1 MSSNAYALPWPN
13 NVLKMND
20 SSAHED
26 SAFHEY
32 SNPTSS
38 TSFDSAGDNS
48 CLSSPCPD
56 YEEVPHQRQMA
67 AVAAP
72 VPKRSPVRLADE
84 VAYVYNLASAAE
96 ESTKRSSSIEGI
108 TSILG
113 ATVLDTKADKEKIM
127 TSKVFCI
134 HKVRSASDPIMYVL
148 LSTLLLPDKKRPEK
162 SARFC

>member
-1 MSSNAYALPWPN
+1 MSSNAYALPWPSHGGS
-13 NVLKMND
+13 VLKVSD

-38 TSFDSAGDNS
+38 NSFDSAGDNS

-56 YEEVPHQRQMA
+56 YEEVHHQRQMA
-67 AVAAP
+67 AMAAP

-113 ATVLDTKADKEKIM
+113 ASVLDTKADKEKIM

-134 HKVRSASDPIMYVL
+134 HKVRKL
-148 LSTLLLPDKKRPEK
+148 LSPHPFVTVSPV
-162 SARFC
+162 

>member
-1 MSSNAYALPWPN
+1 MSSNAYALPWPSN
-13 NVLKMND
+13 GSSVLKVSD

-38 TSFDSAGDNS
+38 NSFDSAGDNS

-56 YEEVPHQRQMA
+56 YEEVPHQRPQE
-67 AVAAP
+67 VP
-72 VPKRSPVRLADE
+72 IRGPCIPKRSPVRLVDNNE
-84 VAYVYNLASAAE
+84 GAYVYNLASAAE

-113 ATVLDTKADKEKIM
+113 ASVLDTKADKEKIM

-134 HKVRSASDPIMYVL
+134 HKVRKL
-148 LSTLLLPDKKRPEK
+148 LIHS
-162 SARFC
+162 

>member
-13 NVLKMND
+13 SGGLKVGRD

-38 TSFDSAGDNS
+38 NSFDSAGDNS

-56 YEEVPHQRQMA
+56 YEEVPHA
-67 AVAAP
+67 AAP
-72 VPKRSPVRLADE
+72 PAPKRSPVRLADGSCE

-96 ESTKRSSSIEGI
+96 QSTKRSSSVEGI

-113 ATVLDTKADKEKIM
+113 AAILDTKADKERIM

-134 HKVRSASDPIMYVL
+134 HKVRERDS
-148 LSTLLLPDKKRPEK
+148 
-162 SARFC
+162 

>member
-13 NVLKMND
+13 NVLKMSD

-38 TSFDSAGDNS
+38 NSFDSAGDNS

-67 AVAAP
+67 AMAAP

-113 ATVLDTKADKEKIM
+113 ASVLDTKADKEKIM

-134 HKVRSASDPIMYVL
+134 HKVRKL
-148 LSTLLLPDKKRPEK
+148 LSPHPFVTVSPV
-162 SARFC
+162 

>member
-13 NVLKMND
+13 SGLKVGD

-38 TSFDSAGDNS
+38 NSFDSAGDNS

-56 YEEVPHQRQMA
+56 YEEVPHA
-67 AVAAP
+67 AAAAAP
-72 VPKRSPVRLADE
+72 VPKRSPVRLVDGSCE

-96 ESTKRSSSIEGI
+96 RSTKRSSSVEGI

-113 ATVLDTKADKEKIM
+113 ATLLDTKADKERIM

-134 HKVRSASDPIMYVL
+134 HKVRDSREATGSV
-148 LSTLLLPDKKRPEK
+148 
-162 SARFC
+162 

>member
-13 NVLKMND
+13 VLKVHND

-38 TSFDSAGDNS
+38 NGNSFDSAGDNS

-56 YEEVPHQRQMA
+56 YEEVHQSHQSHQSLQRGMP
-67 AVAAP
+67 AP
-72 VPKRSPVRLADE
+72 VPKRSPVRLLDGLNE

-96 ESTKRSSSIEGI
+96 ESTKRSSSVEGI

-113 ATVLDTKADKEKIM
+113 ATVMDNKADKEKIM
-127 TSKVFCI
+127 TSTVFCI
-134 HKVRSASDPIMYVL
+134 HKVR
-148 LSTLLLPDKKRPEK
+148 KRQIH
-162 SARFC
+162 S

>member
-1 MSSNAYALPWPN
+1 MSSNAYALPWPSN
-13 NVLKMND
+13 NVLKVCD
-20 SSAHED
+20 GSSSNAHED

-32 SNPTSS
+32 SNPTTSS
-38 TSFDSAGDNS
+38 NSFDSAGDNS

-56 YEEVPHQRQMA
+56 YEEVPHHQRPQE
-67 AVAAP
+67 VP
-72 VPKRSPVRLADE
+72 IRGPCIPKRSPVRLIDNNE

-113 ATVLDTKADKEKIM
+113 ASVLDNKADKEKIM

-134 HKVRSASDPIMYVL
+134 HKVRISAP
-148 LSTLLLPDKKRPEK
+148 STREICLAPFE
-162 SARFC
+162 